1 MPNIIINFD
10 NPLNEAVQ
18 ADSKDVAYYAD
29 TSQTTFGDGSTIDF
43 ADNVVRLGPIV
54 KVDYV
59 NNNIEVDLEPNTVL
73 PSTNDFIFF
82 AKDNRA
88 NMTSLLGYYNEVEM
102 TNNSTSKAELYSVG
116 TEIVESSK

>member
-1 MPNIIINFD
+1 MPNIVIHFG

-18 ADSKDVAYYAD
+18 ADSKDIAYYAD
-29 TSQTTFGDGSTIDF
+29 TSQTTFGNGSTVQF
-43 ADNVVRLGPIV
+43 ADNAIKLGPIV
-54 KVDYV
+54 DVSYI
-59 NNNIEVDLEPNTVL
+59 NNTITVDLANSTVL

>member
-1 MPNIIINFD
+1 MPNIVIHFG

-29 TSQTTFGDGSTIDF
+29 TGQTTFGDGSTVQF
-43 ADNVVRLGPIV
+43 ADSVVRLGSIV
-54 KVDYV
+54 DV
-59 NNNIEVDLEPNTVL
+59 NYINNTITVDLANSTVL

-102 TNNSTSKAELYSVG
+102 TNNSTSKAELYSAG

>member
-1 MPNIIINFD
+1 MPNIVIHFG

-18 ADSKDVAYYAD
+18 ADSKDIAYYAD
-29 TSQTTFGDGSTIDF
+29 TSQTTFGNGSTVQF
-43 ADNVVRLGPIV
+43 ADNVVKLGPIV
-54 KVDYV
+54 DVSYI
-59 NNNIEVDLEPNTVL
+59 NNTITVDLANSTVL
-73 PSTNDFIFF
+73 PSTSDFIFF

>member
-1 MPNIIINFD
+1 M
-10 NPLNEAVQ
+10 Q
-18 ADSKDVAYYAD
+18 
-29 TSQTTFGDGSTIDF
+29 F
-43 ADNVVRLGPIV
+43 ADNVIKLGPIV
-54 KVDYV
+54 DVSYI
-59 NNNIEVDLEPNTVL
+59 NNTITVDLANSTVL

>member
-29 TSQTTFGDGSTIDF
+29 TSQTTFGDGSTVDF
-43 ADNVVRLGPIV
+43 ADSVVRLGPIV

-73 PSTNDFIFF
+73 PSVNDFIFF

-102 TNNSTSKAELYSVG
+102 TNNSTSKAELYAVG

>member
-29 TSQTTFGDGSTIDF
+29 VDQTTFGDGSTVDF
-43 ADNVVRLGPIV
+43 ADSVVRLGPIV

-73 PSTNDFIFF
+73 PSVNDFIFF

-102 TNNSTSKAELYSVG
+102 TNNSTSKAELYAVG

>member
-1 MPNIIINFD
+1 MPNIVIHFG

-18 ADSKDVAYYAD
+18 ADSKDIAYYAD
-29 TSQTTFGDGSTIDF
+29 TGQTTFGNGSTVQF
-43 ADNVVRLGPIV
+43 ADNTIKLGPIV
-54 KVDYV
+54 DVSYV
-59 NNNIEVDLEPNTVL
+59 NNTITVDLANSTVL

>member
-1 MPNIIINFD
+1 MPNIVIHFV

-18 ADSKDVAYYAD
+18 ADSKDIAYYAD
-29 TSQTTFGDGSTIDF
+29 TSQTTFGNGSTVQF
-43 ADNVVRLGPIV
+43 ADNVVKLGPIV
-54 KVDYV
+54 DVNYV
-59 NNNIEVDLEPNTVL
+59 NNTITVDLANSTVL

-102 TNNSTSKAELYSVG
+102 TNNSTSKAELYSAG

>member
-29 TSQTTFGDGSTIDF
+29 TSQTTFGDGSTVDF
-43 ADNVVRLGPIV
+43 ADSVVRLGPIV
-54 KVDYV
+54 KVDYI

-102 TNNSTSKAELYSVG
+102 TNNSTSKAELYAVG

>member
-1 MPNIIINFD
+1 MPNIVINFD

-29 TSQTTFGDGSTIDF
+29 TSQTTFGDGSTVDF
-43 ADNVVRLGPIV
+43 ADSVVRLGPIV

-102 TNNSTSKAELYSVG
+102 TNNSTSKAELYAVG

>member
-1 MPNIIINFD
+1 MPNIVIHFG

-29 TSQTTFGDGSTIDF
+29 TGQTTFGDGSTVQF
-43 ADNVVRLGPIV
+43 ADSVVRLGPIV
-54 KVDYV
+54 DV
-59 NNNIEVDLEPNTVL
+59 NYINNTITVDLANSTVL

-88 NMTSLLGYYNEVEM
+88 NMTSLLGYYNEIEM
-102 TNNSTSKAELYSVG
+102 TNNSTSKAELYSAG

>member
-1 MPNIIINFD
+1 MPNIVIHFG

-18 ADSKDVAYYAD
+18 ADSKDIAYYAD
-29 TSQTTFGDGSTIDF
+29 TSQTTFGNGSTVQF
-43 ADNVVRLGPIV
+43 ADNVVKLGPIV
-54 KVDYV
+54 DVNYV
-59 NNNIEVDLEPNTVL
+59 NNTITVDLANSTVL

-102 TNNSTSKAELYSVG
+102 TNNSTSIAELFSAG

>member
-1 MPNIIINFD
+1 MPNIVIHFG

-18 ADSKDVAYYAD
+18 ADSKDIAYYAD
-29 TSQTTFGDGSTIDF
+29 TNQTTFGNGSTVQF
-43 ADNVVRLGPIV
+43 ADSVVRLGPIV
-54 KVDYV
+54 DVNYV
-59 NNNIEVDLEPNTVL
+59 NNTITVDLANSTVL
-73 PSTNDFIFF
+73 PSTSSFVFF

-102 TNNSTSKAELYSVG
+102 INNSTSKAELYSVG

>member
-29 TSQTTFGDGSTIDF
+29 TSQTTFGDGSTVDF
-43 ADNVVRLGPIV
+43 ADSVVRLGPIV

-102 TNNSTSKAELYSVG
+102 TNNSTSKAELYAVG

>member
-1 MPNIIINFD
+1 MPNIVIHFG

-18 ADSKDVAYYAD
+18 ADSKDIAYYAD
-29 TSQTTFGDGSTIDF
+29 TSQTTFGNGSTVQF
-43 ADNVVRLGPIV
+43 ADNVIKLGPIV
-54 KVDYV
+54 DVSYI
-59 NNNIEVDLEPNTVL
+59 NNTITVDLANSTVL

>member
-102 TNNSTSKAELYSVG
+102 TNNSTSKAELYAVG